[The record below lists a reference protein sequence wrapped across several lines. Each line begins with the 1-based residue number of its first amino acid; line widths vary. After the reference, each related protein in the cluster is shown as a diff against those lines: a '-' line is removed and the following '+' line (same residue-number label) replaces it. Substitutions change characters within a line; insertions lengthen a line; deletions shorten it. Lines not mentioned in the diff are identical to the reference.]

1 MLEALK
7 VLEKKLASDF
17 FFTGI
22 YSGEGRNATE
32 QIGSAVDKVW
42 KHISPYRLDDVINA
56 RLFFKDIARDFG
68 NVNDAYKKKFRFYPT
83 RVAFQPIEMPVMNT
97 LVTFGGFVYMGDE
110 DYRRIMGEGKT
121 VGPYVPAIQLDKWCF
136 MSGRIGDV
144 DPNTKRVKG
153 NSLEQL
159 RSAMTKSNNLLN
171 DAGFKSDNVILVE
184 LYYTERQ
191 VPELVEGINFNE
203 NYPNADLVAELVA
216 KLPVDANV
224 ELVVTAKKK

>member
-7 VLEKKLASDF
+7 ALEKKLASDF

-22 YSGEGRNATE
+22 YSGEGRNAAE
-32 QIGSAVDKVW
+32 QIDSALNKVW
-42 KHISPYRLDDVINA
+42 THISPYRLEDVINA

-68 NVNDAYKKKFRFYPT
+68 NVNDEYKKKFRFYPT
-83 RVAFQPIEMPVMNT
+83 RVAYQPIEMPVMNT

-136 MSGRIGDV
+136 MSGQVGDV
-144 DPNTKRVKG
+144 DSNTKRVKG
-153 NSLEQL
+153 SSLEQL
-159 RSAMTKSNNLLN
+159 RSAMTKSNNLLK
-171 DAGFKSDNVILVE
+171 DAGFKPDDIILFE
-184 LYYTERQ
+184 LYHTERQ
-191 VPELVEGINFNE
+191 VSELVEDTNFDK
-203 NYPNADLVAELVA
+203 NYPNADLVTELVV